1 MKNKFL
7 LSIFALST
15 LLFTITSCDSTPTD
29 EDIEG
34 RFIDVNV
41 ENANGDN
48 VMLVAFEDGKDN
60 MIDSATVVDGKVR
73 LQTNTKELRFYVL
86 MVGEQ
91 EAPIILFLDEDAEN
105 VTINGSKPDF
115 SMNYEVSG
123 SEFSQDVK
131 DYQTFSFKYYEPK
144 SIVIQQLNNVLPTDT
159 LRIKSLIDELDS
171 LNALTQAYAADYIS
185 DKPGSPVSWLM
196 LREFYP
202 TTSLE
207 TFDLNTLDL
216 FDQVADAMTEKYSYS
231 EYPDM
236 IRQDKQ
242 AILNQIQMMNEQ
254 MAQDGSGEEAPEIE
268 LANPDGKVI
277 TLSSLRGKVVLL
289 DFWASWCMPC
299 RAENPNVVAN
309 YEKYKDKGFTVYSV
323 SLDND
328 KEAWLKA
335 IDADNLSWPNHVSD
349 LKGWESPAASLYGVN
364 SIPSSFLID
373 QNGIIIGRNLR
384 GPELGN
390 KLEELFK

>member
-268 LANPDGKVI
+268 LATPDGKVI